1 MALYI
6 ETIEDFKTN
15 IEQKDILVV
24 CYFTAE
30 WCGPCKSIAKFV
42 DEVASHEKIKEKLIV
57 LKIDVD
63 VMNDLSVEMGVKC
76 MPTFQFY
83 VNKEKKDEITGA
95 NKENLVKSIK
105 KNILN
110 AI

>member
-6 ETIEDFKTN
+6 ETIEDFKNN
-15 IEQKDILVV
+15 IEKKDILVV

-30 WCGPCKSIAKFV
+30 WCGPCKSIAKL

-76 MPTFQFY
+76 MPFQFY

-105 KNILN
+105 NILN
-110 AI
+110 TI